1 MGYGKGTPAYDSQV
15 QWLYEP
21 GAIIPTARYQKG
33 QLHAMVT
40 DHQGTPR
47 EIFTEKGIANWAG
60 RLNTWGQMAFWQSHD
75 GRADNDPNYTECH
88 FRFAGQYEDRE
99 TGLYYNRFRY

>member
-1 MGYGKGTPAYDSQV
+1 MPTVPWHMMRVFNGSISRGHHSYCSLSKGAIALYGDRLSRHTPRDFYWKRDSQ
-15 QWLYEP
+15 L
-21 GAIIPTARYQKG
+21 
-33 QLHAMVT
+33 
-40 DHQGTPR
+40 
-47 EIFTEKGIANWAG
+47 G
-60 RLNTWGQMAFWQSHD
+60 RTLQYVGQMVFWQSQD

>member
-1 MGYGKGTPAYDSQV
+1 
-15 QWLYEP
+15 
-21 GAIIPTARYQKG
+21 
-33 QLHAMVT
+33 MV
-40 DHQGTPR
+40 
-47 EIFTEKGIANWAG
+47 
-60 RLNTWGQMAFWQSHD
+60 FWQSQD

>member
-1 MGYGKGTPAYDSQV
+1 
-15 QWLYEP
+15 
-21 GAIIPTARYQKG
+21 
-33 QLHAMVT
+33 MVT

-47 EIFTEKGIANWAG
+47 EIFTEKGIASWAG

-88 FRFAGQYEDRE
+88 FRFAGNMKTVKRACIITAFGTRIRTAGSIFHQTR
-99 TGLYYNRFRY
+99 